1 MPELPEVETIRRTL
15 VGHVAGRTIE
25 TLEVRWPG
33 ALLGWQDSEFTDI
46 VQGQMI
52 EGIGRRGK
60 YLLIALKQ
68 GWTLIAHMRMTGKL
82 LYYAQPEPAEKH
94 THVVFRFD
102 QGELHFNDV
111 RKFGRILAVPTDEQM
126 LIPSL
131 ARLGPEPLE
140 AGFTPTVL
148 YQRLAGK
155 KRPIKAALLD
165 QDVVAGLGN
174 IYTDEALFLARLNP
188 SRAAQSLNEKEIQV
202 LHGAIVTVLQAGIE
216 AQGTSFRDYR
226 DANGEKGA
234 FQEALQVYGRANE
247 PCQVC
252 GRPLTKSRLSGRTTV
267 FCPECQH

>member
-15 VGHVAGRTIE
+15 VWHVAGRTIE
-25 TLEVRWPG
+25 TVAIGWPG
-33 ALLGWQDSEFTDI
+33 AIVGWRDKGFSDI

-52 EGIGRRGK
+52 EDIERRGK
-60 YLLIALKQ
+60 YLLIRLSEN
-68 GWTLIAHMRMTGKL
+68 WTMIAHMRMTGRL
-82 LYYAQPEPAEKH
+82 FYYPKAEPVEKH
-94 THVVFRFD
+94 THVVFRLN

-111 RKFGRILAVPTDEQM
+111 RKFGRIMVVPTGEQM
-126 LIPSL
+126 LLPAL

-140 AGFTPTVL
+140 SGFTPEVMH
-148 YQRLAGK
+148 QRLQGN
-155 KRPIKAALLD
+155 KRPIKAALLA

-188 SRAAQSLNEKEIQV
+188 MRPAQSLTEKEVEV
-202 LHGAIVTVLQAGIE
+202 LHGAIIMVLQAGIE

-247 PCQVC
+247 PCQAC
-252 GRPLTKSRLSGRTTV
+252 GRPLAKSRLAGRTTV